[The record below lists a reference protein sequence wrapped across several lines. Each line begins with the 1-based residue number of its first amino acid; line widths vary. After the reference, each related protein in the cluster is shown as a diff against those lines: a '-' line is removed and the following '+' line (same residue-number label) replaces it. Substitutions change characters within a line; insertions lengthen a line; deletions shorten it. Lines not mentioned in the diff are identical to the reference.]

1 MQFLAL
7 AKPRPDLFAKGPP
20 TGFEQVLQE
29 EQARSREAY
38 AEGWLR
44 QIWLRQ
50 SGRGAVA
57 IVEALSR
64 DQAGHELPGIEAA
77 VAVHAIVDQDGPA
90 GQDGA
95 VDALLDLIQEL
106 KQRGREPEKLP
117 SNYWTEAVHQILLR
131 PAFSDCLADER
142 IPCGI

>member
-20 TGFEQVLQE
+20 AGFEEVLQE
-29 EQARSREAY
+29 EQARARKAY

-57 IVEALSR
+57 IVEAASLEEAEALFNDFPMYR
-64 DQAGHELPGIEAA
+64 AGYLESEIIPLAPYSGFF
-77 VAVHAIVDQDGPA
+77 
-90 GQDGA
+90 GA
-95 VDALLDLIQEL
+95 
-106 KQRGREPEKLP
+106 
-117 SNYWTEAVHQILLR
+117 
-131 PAFSDCLADER
+131 
-142 IPCGI
+142 